1 MTFQED
7 YTTQR
12 ATFQYNYVE
21 VVGTFQKTDDINLR
35 TSLVLTF
42 LSSKRR
48 EPSISWKNIAF
59 PWYGS
64 APAVFVF
71 LLLNDPI
78 RHYFPDRG
86 RLN

>member
-1 MTFQED
+1 MIMSQLLSLFK
-7 YTTQR
+7 
-12 ATFQYNYVE
+12 NI
-21 VVGTFQKTDDINLR
+21 DDRNLR

-48 EPSISWKNIAF
+48 EPSIGWKNIAF